1 MMVID
6 KYFKQNVIG
15 ISSVEFLWG
24 LGLPVVIEST
34 FLQLFLKKLGASS
47 FQIGLIPAFFFI
59 GCSVFALLASYIT
72 SDLTF
77 KRGAVILLHLVSGV
91 CLVFFGIFLFFFGKV
106 SAILFVFFI
115 SYAVFSVCIGTTL
128 PVWLNYL
135 VNILSPDRSVSG
147 LGFMMIAQ
155 SVARLIS
162 SLFIIKWVETY
173 AFSLKASAWV
183 FIIVGF
189 LFALGSLFFLV
200 TREIP
205 SGNQSTNRQR
215 RSFLRYVKASVRHI
229 LKNKNFLFFLA
240 GDMDYFVVVTV
251 ISFYANY
258 ATTFCG
264 IHPAIAAGAFVTFI
278 YIGAIMVNIFLGS
291 LNMLLARNKYIFSK
305 ISSITAMAL
314 LILFE
319 YQWSFFLAS
328 LLFGIARGTRM
339 VVFAPTVKKLSGL
352 EDSTSYFAVAPLLTT
367 AFALSLPMIYGKFL
381 DHYSG
386 LNGDA
391 YRIVFFVSALLI
403 MGTLYCLLQVDF
415 KDTKGPRILGF
426 QGSSETP

>member
-1 MMVID
+1 MAID

-15 ISSVEFLWG
+15 ISGVEFLWG

-47 FQIGLIPAFFFI
+47 FEIGLIPAFFFI

-72 SDLTF
+72 SDLSF
-77 KRGAVILLHLVSGV
+77 KRGAVILLHLVSGL
-91 CLVFFGIFLFFFGKV
+91 CLVFFGIFLFLFGDI
-106 SAILFVFFI
+106 SAILLVFFI
-115 SYAVFSVCIGTTL
+115 SYAVFSVCIGMTL

-155 SVARLIS
+155 SVARLVS

-173 AFSLKASAWV
+173 AFSLKASSGI
-183 FIIVGF
+183 FIIVGI
-189 LFALGSLFFLV
+189 LFSLGSLFFLLTKEV
-200 TREIP
+200 P
-205 SGNQSTNRQR
+205 SGNQSKKKHRQ
-215 RSFLRYVKASVRHI
+215 SFLRYVKLSVRHI
-229 LKNKNFLFFLA
+229 LKNKNILFFLA
-240 GDMDYFVVVTV
+240 SDMDYFVVVTV

-264 IHPAIAAGAFVTFI
+264 IQLAIAAGAFVTCI
-278 YIGAIMVNIFLGS
+278 YFGAIMVNIFLGL
-291 LNMLLARNKYIFSK
+291 LNMLSPRNKYIFSK

-319 YQWSFFLAS
+319 YQWSFFLSS

-367 AFALSLPMIYGKFL
+367 VFALSLPMIYGRFL
-381 DHYSG
+381 DLSSG

-403 MGTLYCLLQVDF
+403 MGTLYCLLKVDF
-415 KDTKGPRILGF
+415 KDTKDSRIRGF